1 MTVEEEIGK
10 IRAQLDRCKNDE
22 EKEALSKKI
31 KELLDG
37 RISQRIAGVHKNV
50 ARLRAM
56 GQKVGKG
63 IDYQR
68 NTLQTLKLA
77 KKILDENE
85 TVVAAIARIDA
96 MIKEARTHVSDLE
109 NALDV
114 DSVAKVTELKNRLKN
129 LEEARGI
136 LAY

>member
-31 KELLDG
+31 KELFDG

-85 TVVAAIARIDA
+85 TVVKAIARIDT